1 MTAGNM
7 ALMFAPNVFRKRKGE
22 EEESTLATVGLIS
35 MNVSNMVTMLDKYEE
50 IFAQRIKSLE
60 DLSSSDYDV
69 DDGVDAKINV
79 PNVQKVN
86 MTLDH

>member
-69 DDGVDAKINV
+69 DDGLDAKINV